1 MKRCLIIIGN
11 QGTPSKGNYLPG
23 VSRDVNNYLSFFKS
37 DNGGAW
43 EDDEI
48 IPKVYDWT
56 SWGLYLNILQRRL
69 NGLDYAI
76 IVFTGHGYALKNGET
91 YFELSE
97 GHDVSLSTIKSWFPT
112 QKVLMIADSCQ
123 SFVNLYREGGILG
136 EALIQKSFS
145 SRRDYLRNLYNNHIE
160 SVPQKAFIFASAV
173 SPGEG
178 ANDSSKGGLY
188 SYNMLSMA
196 NSIINNTVLSKSVWS
211 IDIIHNMAKTNV
223 EKGRDGQQHPKL
235 TMTLTSGTYD
245 SELYSLTFPPFFVK

>member
-56 SWGLYLNILQRRL
+56 SWGLYVNILQRRL

-123 SFVNLYREGGILG
+123 SFVNLYRE
-136 EALIQKSFS
+136 
-145 SRRDYLRNLYNNHIE
+145 
-160 SVPQKAFIFASAV
+160 
-173 SPGEG
+173 
-178 ANDSSKGGLY
+178 
-188 SYNMLSMA
+188 
-196 NSIINNTVLSKSVWS
+196 
-211 IDIIHNMAKTNV
+211 
-223 EKGRDGQQHPKL
+223 
-235 TMTLTSGTYD
+235 
-245 SELYSLTFPPFFVK
+245 